1 MSAVV
6 FEASGKFNCTTESFT
21 NKSEADCR
29 IDDLVSAGS
38 SEPVLAYTVMSLIL
52 SAFNA
57 VWRTTIPALAGDQV
71 GAVMICYRNTCC
83 YANIC
88 AA

>member
-1 MSAVV
+1 M
-6 FEASGKFNCTTESFT
+6 
-21 NKSEADCR
+21 
-29 IDDLVSAGS
+29 SAGS

-71 GAVMICYRNTCC
+71 GAVMNATGTHVAMQTYLLLSHLRDKPFARTGSKGLCVCV
-83 YANIC
+83 
-88 AA
+88 